1 MQIAVLDDWICI
13 TMKFDDSGSTQYHNV
28 SPCNIKYSSREKIV
42 FLFVIL
48 LYGEAHYGPLNS
60 HTVESLFFQV
70 CVPEVTL
77 HSSLSF
83 NEKTLVGFN

>member
-1 MQIAVLDDWICI
+1 MTVEAHSI
-13 TMKFDDSGSTQYHNV
+13 TMCHLATL
-28 SPCNIKYSSREKIV
+28 NILPGKRLGFY
-42 FLFVIL
+42 L
-48 LYGEAHYGPLNS
+48 LDFMFYEQAHYGPLNS

-83 NEKTLVGFN
+83 NEKTLVCFN